1 MKRLIGAVVVALSL
15 QSAPTSA
22 DQWIG
27 TDLLGTVS
35 ARTIIPLGDEIV
47 QFVFNCSENEQIGK
61 FLTAT
66 LSYRDRAVD
75 HRIIPFGD
83 RRFVGAGM
91 TFSYNLGEG
100 EGAVQSDGSE
110 FGWPRHVYALRL
122 SEVNILSLL
131 DPGRSFNLAEQLA
144 TAFLH
149 VDSVDVALITGNTDV
164 STERDIIAT
173 STNISLEMD
182 GFQEKIVPVFEACEI
197 ALPSVLTLEPKP
209 QTATATVRTFNRDSW
224 TLADT
229 LLGPSVGIREAGLNG
244 PDTSI
249 LTLACDSGDRLLTR
263 LRMDYAVSMAFEDS
277 DAQFVRAFPIFFN
290 ASGIVPIKT
299 APIDSLLTLLKT
311 GPNEYEFVSDAEE
324 RDRFHEGLA
333 RYRSVQLIIVDRDTD
348 SENWLATSK
357 AIEFRLRG
365 SSAAITSIRG
375 SCLG

>member
-66 LSYRDRAVD
+66 LSYGEVAPRSIR
-75 HRIIPFGD
+75 FGD
-83 RRFVGAGM
+83 RRFAGVGM
-91 TFSYNLGEG
+91 TFSYNFGEG
-100 EGAVQSDGSE
+100 DGAVQSDGSQ

-122 SEVNILSLL
+122 SEVDILSLL
-131 DPGRSFNLAEQLA
+131 YPGLSLNLAEQLA
-144 TAFLH
+144 AAFLH
-149 VDSVDVALITGNTDV
+149 VDSVDVSLVTGNTDV
-164 STERDIIAT
+164 STERDISAT

-182 GFQEKIVPVFEACEI
+182 GFQEKIAPVFEACEI
-197 ALPSVLTLEPKP
+197 ALPGVLALEPKP
-209 QTATATVRTFNRDSW
+209 QTATVTVRTFNRDSW

-229 LLGPSVGIREAGLNG
+229 LLGPSVGIREAGVNG

-249 LTLACDSGDRLLTR
+249 LTLACDFGDRFITR
-263 LRMDYAVSMAFEDS
+263 LRMDYAVPLALEDS
-277 DAQFVRAFPIFFN
+277 DVQFVRAFPIFFN
-290 ASGIVPIKT
+290 ASGIVPIET
-299 APIDSLLTLLKT
+299 APISSLLTLLKT
-311 GPNEYEFVSDAEE
+311 GPNEYEFISDAEE
-324 RDRFHEGLA
+324 RDLFHEGLA
-333 RYRSVQLIIVDRDTD
+333 RYRSVQLIIVDDETD
-348 SENWLATSK
+348 SEDWMATSK
-357 AIEFRLRG
+357 AVEFLLRG
-365 SSAAITSIRG
+365 SSAAITSVRD